1 MKDYL
6 TVKEFAEMA
15 NKKQQTIY
23 KQLDKRL
30 KPFVKIENGQKVI
43 SAEALEKFYKTEA
56 VEQLIQPNSTEN
68 QPNSTQIQL
77 DPTATQPNSTAG
89 EQPNPTAGE
98 QPNPTAGD
106 ENEAKQEDQI
116 AALNKLIEIVQ
127 KQLEE
132 KDKQLAVK
140 DKQIQDLSDRLAE
153 ALQLTKGQQ
162 YIAAAD
168 KTKEL
173 IAARGQQDQEEGA
186 AAADQEETTSAAAE
200 DQADQE
206 ELQPREKGFLAFLA
220 RLFKS

>member
-77 DPTATQPNSTAG
+77 DPTATQPNS
-89 EQPNPTAGE
+89 TAGE

>member
-6 TVKEFAEMA
+6 TAKEFAA
-15 NKKQQTIY
+15 AAHVSPQTIY
-23 KQLDKRL
+23 KQMGGRL
-30 KPFVKIENGQKVI
+30 APYVKTVKGQKRI
-43 SAEALEKFYKTEA
+43 AADALKDFYEV
-56 VEQLIQPNSTEN
+56 VEEEGLGTTNIQPETTANQPDPTINQSETTTNQPDPTAEN
-68 QPNSTQIQL
+68 QPKTTESNPPASQDQQI
-77 DPTATQPNSTAG
+77 
-89 EQPNPTAGE
+89 E
-98 QPNPTAGD
+98 
-106 ENEAKQEDQI
+106 
-116 AALNKLIEIVQ
+116 ALNKLIEIVQ
-127 KQLEE
+127 KELEE
-132 KDKQLAVK
+132 KDRQLAVK

-186 AAADQEETTSAAAE
+186 AAADQEETTAAAAE

-206 ELQPREKGFLAFLA
+206 EPQPREKGFLAFLA